1 MDELR
6 TWEIQVID
14 EWFANGFQNRLAYL
28 KIKPNVS
35 IETADVEASRLLSH
49 PKSKV
54 YIELKKEEARKRS
67 EVTLDYLVDNLKK
80 IVSDVAIEETERTKD
95 GRLICKPD
103 RVNMIKAIDLL
114 SKLTGYQDTRKTIEL
129 KQTEPLSIKI
139 NIIPPKDGTES

>member
-1 MDELR
+1 MNELKP
-6 TWEIQVID
+6 WEVQVID
-14 EWFANGFQNRLAYL
+14 EWFNNNHNGRLAFL

-54 YIELKKEEARKRS
+54 YIDLKKEEARKRS

-80 IVSDVAIEETERTKD
+80 IVSDVAMEDTERTKD

-114 SKLTGYQDTRKTIEL
+114 SKLTGYQDNRKTIEL

>member
-1 MDELR
+1 MFGLLPWQVE
-6 TWEIQVID
+6 VID
-14 EWFANGFQNRLAYL
+14 EWFNNNFNNRLAFL
-28 KIKPNVS
+28 KVKPEYS
-35 IETADVEASRLLSH
+35 IESADSSMSRLLSDD
-49 PKSKV
+49 KSKA
-54 YIELKKEEARKRS
+54 YIEYKKEQRRQKS

-80 IVSDVAIEETERTKD
+80 IVSDVAMEDTERTKD

-103 RVNMIKAIDLL
+103 RTNMIKAIDLL